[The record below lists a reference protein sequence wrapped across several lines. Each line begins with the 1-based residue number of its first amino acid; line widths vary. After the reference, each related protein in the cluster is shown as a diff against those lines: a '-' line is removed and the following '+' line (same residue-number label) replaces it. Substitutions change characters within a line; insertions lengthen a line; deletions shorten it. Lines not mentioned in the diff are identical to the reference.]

1 MPVIKS
7 KAKAK
12 NLGAYSVKRKG
23 VETQQQDEG
32 PPRKRPRASS
42 PAPGSADGSSE
53 SDDAEPTG
61 AFVLEPYGEDVSES
75 DGEDDPGV
83 DVHEENDIPH
93 PKDYTDLVQWLK
105 LSDEHLASFHT
116 SAAPAQRGSY
126 HSTKELR
133 KAEKE
138 RAEREQ
144 KEDVRHGLKAT
155 TIHTF
160 FSRARPV
167 LREPSPLQSN
177 EPPLEIDEQPNKLT
191 TPADTLATHA
201 PSIPDSVPAS
211 PRIASPPRARVDDVS
226 DEDSDF
232 ADEDE
237 YLSVQVSQL
246 TPEAMAEEGLDDLLW
261 DPSEFVSSFPSATI
275 MTVAPMQGIRGIAG
289 GRHQTVRRT
298 KRFPLC
304 IASHPIAAESPEIG
318 SARLRQEPP
327 STLRWNSCPPPL
339 SLSAQ

>member
-1 MPVIKS
+1 MSVYTLSMPVIKS

-61 AFVLEPYGEDVSES
+61 AFVLEPYGEDASES

-126 HSTKELR
+126 HSTKVGQGVSVRHAQELR

-144 KEDVRHGLKAT
+144 KEDSFGSRVLYKAT
-155 TIHTF
+155 
-160 FSRARPV
+160 
-167 LREPSPLQSN
+167 SP
-177 EPPLEIDEQPNKLT
+177 
-191 TPADTLATHA
+191 H
-201 PSIPDSVPAS
+201 
-211 PRIASPPRARVDDVS
+211 
-226 DEDSDF
+226 
-232 ADEDE
+232 
-237 YLSVQVSQL
+237 
-246 TPEAMAEEGLDDLLW
+246 
-261 DPSEFVSSFPSATI
+261 
-275 MTVAPMQGIRGIAG
+275 
-289 GRHQTVRRT
+289 
-298 KRFPLC
+298 
-304 IASHPIAAESPEIG
+304 
-318 SARLRQEPP
+318 
-327 STLRWNSCPPPL
+327 
-339 SLSAQ
+339 